1 MNFGTFGE
9 INWFVVFELF
19 MLLLIGIG
27 PKIALVPF
35 IELTA
40 DLDKETQVA
49 VANKSVRTAISW
61 SLILVLLGWFLM
73 LLLHFSTGSVL
84 VAGGIVLML
93 LALHMLVSGGKAEEE
108 HVEEHGGK
116 DPMEMALYPLAV
128 PYILNPVGIAV
139 LVIASSQIRGF
150 QEGGVLDVIILIVL
164 VLLVGLIDLLL
175 FRNIEAVSKFMDP
188 AKMGVTEAV
197 FGVLLAALAV
207 ELAVHG
213 LVELGVINAH
223 LASEEAA
230 SLLML
235 IF

>member
-1 MNFGTFGE
+1 MLGFGTIGD
-9 INWFVVFELF
+9 INWFVVFELL

-35 IELTA
+35 IEMSA
-40 DLDKETQVA
+40 DLDKETTVA
-49 VANKSVRTAISW
+49 VANKAVRTAITW

-73 LLLHFSTGSVL
+73 VLLHFSTGSVL

-93 LALHMLVSGGKAEEE
+93 LALHMLTSGGHEENILAEHFGHE
-108 HVEEHGGK
+108 K

-128 PYILNPVGIAV
+128 PYLLNPVGIAV
-139 LVIASSQIRGF
+139 LVIASSQISSI
-150 QEGGVLDVIILIVL
+150 LDVVILVVL

-175 FRNIEAVSKFMDP
+175 FRNIDAISKFMDP

-213 LVELGVINAH
+213 LAELGVITPH
-223 LASEEAA
+223 LATEEVAN
-230 SLLML
+230 LLQAL
-235 IF
+235 R